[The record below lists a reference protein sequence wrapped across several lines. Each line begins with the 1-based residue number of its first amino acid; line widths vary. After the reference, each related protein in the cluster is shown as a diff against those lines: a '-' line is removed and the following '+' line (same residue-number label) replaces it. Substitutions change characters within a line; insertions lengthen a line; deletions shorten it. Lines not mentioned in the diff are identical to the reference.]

1 MTTIIP
7 IPIFFYDVKAV
18 AKPYSSSNRVV
29 CLLSAL
35 LYLFTIIAFVG
46 TLTFYTSPSQRFTTE
61 TIISSKWQMDDYK
74 CTPLQSATF
83 HGFTTDWGYEQCLSN
98 IHKADSSNVFR
109 VTKTTSSSGTTED
122 HYDYRFYDGGIVSL
136 YDIGY
141 ASSVLQTDPVHEV
154 FNAWSRPGYSCYR
167 EPPLT
172 NGVFNIAMNYSECLT
187 SIIQPSEESL
197 VLASGSYLF
206 YPLGRNTSCYSA
218 TPVAGANTDTY
229 NRGHGRLGDAGTT
242 CTTCTIIHMMNGEER
257 CLGITSNLTD
267 AIATWTRIINTPAD
281 SYGNFYSDFVCNQLK
296 YSSNGFRCWLKDP
309 PTTLEHAIEE
319 YNTQYPP
326 ETICAP
332 LKQNAP
338 FQCSRRVETSLIMRL
353 SLSLASAQAIFS
365 IIGLFFV
372 YMLTWYKP
380 ANKCLLCRS
389 RPVDLVEVEDPSN
402 KGCTFMCCDE
412 CKFRLSSA

>member
-154 FNAWSRPGYSCYR
+154 FNAWSRPGYSCHR
-167 EPPLT
+167 QPPLT
-172 NGVFNIAMNYSECLT
+172 HEFFSLMMNYTECLA
-187 SIIQPSEESL
+187 SILQPSQESL
-197 VLASGSYLF
+197 VLTSGSYLF
-206 YPLGRNTSCYSA
+206 YPLGTS
-218 TPVAGANTDTY
+218 
-229 NRGHGRLGDAGTT
+229 TT
-242 CTTCTIIHMMNGEER
+242 CYRSQSWNDANDIWSNSHHDRLSSCNNCIRFPNPY
-257 CLGITSNLTD
+257 CLGVTANLTD
-267 AIATWTRIINTPAD
+267 AITTWTQIINTPAD
-281 SYGNFYSDFVCNQLK
+281 SFGNFFTDYICDQLK

-380 ANKCLLCRS
+380 ANKCPLCRS

>member
-1 MTTIIP
+1 MTTIIQ

-46 TLTFYTSPSQRFTTE
+46 TLIFYTSPSQRFTTE
-61 TIISSKWQMDDYK
+61 TIISSKWQMDDYN

-98 IHKADSSNVFR
+98 IHKADSSNVFK

-122 HYDYRFYDGGIVSL
+122 HYDYRFYDGGIISL

-141 ASSVLQTDPVHEV
+141 TSSVFQKDALYNVPG
-154 FNAWSRPGYSCYR
+154 AWSRPGYSCHR
-167 EPPLT
+167 EPPIYEIKF
-172 NGVFNIAMNYSECLT
+172 GSAMNYSECIA
-187 SIIQPSEESL
+187 SITQPSEESL
-197 VLASGSYLF
+197 VLTSGSYLF
-206 YPLGRNTSCYSA
+206 HPLGENTSCYPAWS
-218 TPVAGANTDTY
+218 TPITY
-229 NRGHGRLGDAGTT
+229 QETWQSNSPYGRLGIACSNCVIGPT
-242 CTTCTIIHMMNGEER
+242 G
-257 CLGITSNLTD
+257 CLGVTSELTNAIITWMQLV
-267 AIATWTRIINTPAD
+267 NTPAD
-281 SYGNFYSDFVCNQLK
+281 AYGNFYTDLVCDQFK
-296 YSSNGFRCWLKDP
+296 YASNGFRCWLKDP
-309 PTTLEHAIEE
+309 PTTLESAIEE

-353 SLSLASAQAIFS
+353 SLSLASAQAVFS

-380 ANKCLLCRS
+380 ANKCPLCCS

-412 CKFRLSSA
+412 CKFRLSSV